1 MTSITIVAH
10 THTPVWS
17 LVHSVPCL
25 QYKVCVLE
33 AMNVAEAWQ
42 QGYGLVH
49 FTAFSTIGLALTKHG
64 QSKNLVLRQLTLG
77 VGPSMRKVE
86 PFKHLLCETAHH
98 QFLVVEL

>member
-1 MTSITIVAH
+1 MIIIIIHSCNNSEVFQMRQQSCTH
-10 THTPVWS
+10 THTHVWS

-64 QSKNLVLRQLTLG
+64 QSKN
-77 VGPSMRKVE
+77 
-86 PFKHLLCETAHH
+86 
-98 QFLVVEL
+98 

>member
-1 MTSITIVAH
+1 
-10 THTPVWS
+10 
-17 LVHSVPCL
+17 
-25 QYKVCVLE
+25 
-33 AMNVAEAWQ
+33 MNVAEAWQ

-98 QFLVVEL
+98 QFLVLKL